1 VGKSPREP
9 LWACKVH
16 IAAEFRDWLKKRFPF
31 VHIILV
37 LAGCTGV
44 AQRGVRRGAM
54 RRGMGKQMVVILE
67 LRLERRE
74 KNNVQWMTEF
84 SSSAEPDSV

>member
-1 VGKSPREP
+1 
-9 LWACKVH
+9 
-16 IAAEFRDWLKKRFPF
+16 
-31 VHIILV
+31 
-37 LAGCTGV
+37 
-44 AQRGVRRGAM
+44 VRRGAM

>member
-37 LAGCTGV
+37 PAGCTGV
-44 AQRGVRRGAM
+44 AQRGASEEGGSEEGRGAM
-54 RRGMGKQMVVILE
+54 RRGMGKQMVMIPE
-67 LRLERRE
+67 L
-74 KNNVQWMTEF
+74 KK
-84 SSSAEPDSV
+84 D